1 MEERLRKIPALKIVL
16 SIFFVIILTGIPI
29 LHISRAP
36 RVEISQTAKI
46 ADSIVVAVALQTVKI
61 VDSIILAVA
70 LILTYGIGLVLIIK
84 DITNK
89 FRRRKADNEAFFI
102 AWILFCAGVLLLDI
116 FLGTIWSKVDWMKL
130 LDW

>member
-36 RVEISQTAKI
+36 RVEIS
-46 ADSIVVAVALQTVKI
+46 QTVKI